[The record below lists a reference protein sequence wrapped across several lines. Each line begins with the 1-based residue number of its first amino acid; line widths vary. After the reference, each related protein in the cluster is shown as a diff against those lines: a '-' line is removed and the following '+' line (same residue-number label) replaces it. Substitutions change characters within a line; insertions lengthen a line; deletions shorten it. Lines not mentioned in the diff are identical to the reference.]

1 MVSPGGGR
9 RELESGSTNILPPPD
24 VPILKH
30 ICQGFH
36 KWTLYPDR
44 KGGTQLNLRQEEFFF
59 FFFFS
64 FSFSFFFFLFLFL
77 FSFFLFLFLFLFS
90 FSFFFFLF
98 LLIIND
104 TNINDINI

>member
-9 RELESGSTNILPPPD
+9 RELESGRTNILPPGRTHFKTHMSRVSQVDTVFRPE
-24 VPILKH
+24 
-30 ICQGFH
+30 
-36 KWTLYPDR
+36 

-59 FFFFS
+59 FF
-64 FSFSFFFFLFLFL
+64 SFSFFFFFFLFL
-77 FSFFLFLFLFLFS
+77 SSFSFFFFFFSFSFFLFL
-90 FSFFFFLF
+90 FLF